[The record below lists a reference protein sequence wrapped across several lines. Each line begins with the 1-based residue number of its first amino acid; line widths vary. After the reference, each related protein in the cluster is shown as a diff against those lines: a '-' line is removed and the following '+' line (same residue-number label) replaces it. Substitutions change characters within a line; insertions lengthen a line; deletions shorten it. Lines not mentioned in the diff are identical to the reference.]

1 MPTRLQDLGYP
12 VFWNELKRKRFIVL
26 ERKTMM
32 SPLGSISCPER
43 KLVCE
48 TETLV
53 QICLM
58 GETMSST
65 GVPDKELQVFSVISW
80 MPKNSWNSPNACKME
95 RNLAMWA
102 RSPFTNLGVHG
113 AGPVQIRL
121 QYSLLCVCFFIWK
134 MGVVI
139 VSTSQSGCED

>member
-12 VFWNELKRKRFIVL
+12 VFRNELKRKSFIVL

-32 SPLGSISCPER
+32 SPLESISGAER

-48 TETLV
+48 KETLV

-58 GETMSST
+58 GEIMSLT
-65 GVPDKELQVFSVISW
+65 GVTDKELQASSVISRL
-80 MPKNSWNSPNACKME
+80 PKTSWNSPNACKME

-102 RSPFTNLGVHG
+102 RSPFTNLEVHG
-113 AGPVQIRL
+113 VGLVQIRL
-121 QYSLLCVCFFIWK
+121 QYSLLCVCFFI
-134 MGVVI
+134 
-139 VSTSQSGCED
+139 